1 MRVIFPLMLIVF
13 GILLVGFIFT
23 NPDQPVSVT
32 LAGQSY
38 VTSLLLVI
46 VASLTIGAF
55 FVGLIALIEGWT
67 IRLANHKARRRIQQL
82 ETENSFLRSEMRD
95 SESEGDKPD
104 LPTPT
109 PLAERPVP
117 SAAPVYDPSDP
128 GLALDD

>member
-23 NPDQPVSVT
+23 NPDQPVSIT

-82 ETENSFLRSEMRD
+82 ETENSFLRSEMRNTD
-95 SESEGDKPD
+95 SGGDKPEVSI
-104 LPTPT
+104 PAPIV
-109 PLAERPVP
+109 ERPVP
-117 SAAPVYDPSDP
+117 SPAPVYDPSDP
-128 GLALDD
+128 DLALDD